1 MSLPFPITHRVQLDA
16 EVIHLAQ
23 LALHG
28 KQETPLLKY
37 PSKQVTQFVKLL
49 QVIHW
54 IGHSISIM

>member
-28 KQETPLLKY
+28 KQEAPLLKY
-37 PSKQVTQFVKLL
+37 PSMQVTHVVKLV
-49 QVIHW
+49 QVKHW
-54 IGHSISIM
+54 IGHAIRII